1 MSAACSSPIDCAS
14 LVFTLPIVGNRV
26 STKRHFFIAIL
37 LGWEGAKRYLQ
48 QGNIILSIEKYKA
61 RCAKTPHTLIR
72 SPVRRPPAVLAGGKK
87 FWAASREVCRDAVR
101 PLLSQVPQDEIP
113 AVLK

>member
-72 SPVRRPPAVLAGGKK
+72 SPVRRPPAVLAGGKN
-87 FWAASREVCRDAVR
+87 FCGGARGGRRGAGRS
-101 PLLSQVPQDEIP
+101 LLFPNPPHEKP
-113 AVLK
+113 P